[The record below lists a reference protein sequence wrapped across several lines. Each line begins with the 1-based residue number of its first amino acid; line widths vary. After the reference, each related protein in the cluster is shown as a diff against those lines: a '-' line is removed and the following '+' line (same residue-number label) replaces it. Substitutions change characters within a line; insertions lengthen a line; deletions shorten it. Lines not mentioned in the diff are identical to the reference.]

1 MKKRKFSLSFVKFLA
16 SGVLFFVIIFEL
28 KYFSYSSAIAKPN
41 WTADCPGPGCPSLNE
56 IDQQRDLRQRD
67 LRLLSTL
74 KPQNVLNSL
83 DIYSL
88 DIYSTEL
95 TLGTGTQ
102 RIREGGITIGKPR
115 VQFLAS
121 SKPLNG
127 KIDWDYYSVY
137 IPYSLQSLD
146 GGRRYVLAVF
156 KVTLKDPRSIAH
168 DIFPPNSIKIA
179 TKVRKIISFTADMK
193 FNYTTVALSGST
205 ATQDTNEY
213 VVLTPIL
220 TPLGKGESQ
229 FSWEHKGLN
238 GQYVLPGIK
247 HAAIVLKAP
256 HGLRRIMSDLD
267 FRVNIHDPDFNS
279 TSSSESSIDSFPFTL
294 ELIK

>member
-1 MKKRKFSLSFVKFLA
+1 MKKRKSALSYVEFLA
-16 SGVLFFVIIFEL
+16 SGVLFFVITFES
-28 KYFSYSSAIAKPN
+28 KYFSYSSATAKPN

-56 IDQQRDLRQRD
+56 IDQQRDLR
-67 LRLLSTL
+67 LLSTL
-74 KPQNVLNSL
+74 KPQSVLNSL
-83 DIYSL
+83 DIYSNSL
-88 DIYSTEL
+88 DIYNEEA
-95 TLGTGTQ
+95 TLSTGTQ

-146 GGRRYVLAVF
+146 GGRRYILAVF
-156 KVTLKDPRSIAH
+156 KITLKDPRSIAH

-193 FNYTTVALSGST
+193 FNYTAVALSGGT
-205 ATQDTNEY
+205 TTQDTNDY

-229 FSWEHKGLN
+229 FSWEHKGIN
-238 GQYVLPGIK
+238 GQYVSPGIK

-267 FRVNIHDPDFNS
+267 FRVNIYDPDFNS
-279 TSSSESSIDSFPFTL
+279 SSSSEPSIDSFPFTL